1 MDLSMYQ
8 WSIEACDSGNLVIV
22 LHSFWYHYAEIY
34 QMKPE
39 SIREISQSIALEDT

>member
-8 WSIEACDSGNLVIV
+8 WSIDCGNLVIV